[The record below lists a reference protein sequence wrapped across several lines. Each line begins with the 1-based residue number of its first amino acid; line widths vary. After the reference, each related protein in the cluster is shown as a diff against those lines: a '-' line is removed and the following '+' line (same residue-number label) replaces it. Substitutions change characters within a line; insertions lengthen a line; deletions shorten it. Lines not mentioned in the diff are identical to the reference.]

1 MKKTTVV
8 ALTVL
13 VLALV
18 VSGIALA
25 ADAKAAPAPA
35 SWKGEIVDIACY
47 SGHGAKG
54 AGHGDC
60 AKKCAKAGQPMG
72 LMTGDGDLYLLA
84 ADHSDGKAFEAAK
97 DMAGS
102 EAEVTG
108 TMAEKSGIKV
118 ITVTG
123 VKKAA

>member
-1 MKKTTVV
+1 MKKTTVI
-8 ALTVL
+8 ALAVMVL
-13 VLALV
+13 GL

-25 ADAKAAPAPA
+25 ADMKAPAA
-35 SWKGEIVDIACY
+35 GSSWKGEIIDIACY
-47 SGHGAKG
+47 SGKGAKG

-72 LMTGDGDLYLLA
+72 LMTAEGDLYLLA
-84 ADHSDGKAFEAAK
+84 ADHADGKAFEAAK
-97 DMAGS
+97 DMAGGMV
-102 EAEVTG
+102 EVTG
-108 TMAEKSGIKV
+108 SMAEKSGIKV